1 MILYQIEA
9 PWRFLA
15 TLTKFDLKSILGG
28 SKNPDFDT
36 ATEMGWNQCHCEY
49 YSIPVPKI
57 IHGSKSEL
65 KWLRYWEN
73 HEKRISRLPK
83 VITFDLT
90 VGFLI
95 SLALW
100 KLEIHRFPE
109 TPISP
114 QSKSGKTSKYVFEV
128 RTCKVYE
135 DEIVDISG
143 AWPDSPCMASDL
155 TRRPLKGNRASG
167 SIPRAINRPWHPRL
181 DENRKR
187 GVFGSCFARFWS
199 FSLFLFS
206 PYFSPKNTKTHQNFL
221 ILLLSQKI
229 KGSVHTLHP
238 SLFGSIP
245 WIWGLRGMDVAF

>member
-1 MILYQIEA
+1 MVLYQTEA
-9 PWRFLA
+9 PRRFLA
-15 TLTKFDLKSILGG
+15 TLTKFDLESILGG
-28 SKNPDFDT
+28 SKNLDFDP
-36 ATEMGWNQCHCEY
+36 ATEMGWNKCHCEY
-49 YSIPVPKI
+49 YSIPVPTI

-73 HEKRISRLPK
+73 REKRISRLPK

-100 KLEIHRFPE
+100 KLEIHRFSK

-114 QSKSGKTSKYVFEV
+114 QSKSRKTSKYVFEV

-155 TRRPLKGNRASG
+155 TWRPLKGNWASG
-167 SIPRAINRPWHPRL
+167 SMPRAINRPWHPRL
-181 DENRKR
+181 DENRKM
-187 GVFGSCFARFWS
+187 GGFWELFCAFLVI
-199 FSLFLFS
+199 FSLSFLTIYLS
-206 PYFSPKNTKTHQNFL
+206 KKHKNTSK
-221 ILLLSQKI
+221 LLDSSPFSKN
-229 KGSVHTLHP
+229 K
-238 SLFGSIP
+238 
-245 WIWGLRGMDVAF
+245 R